1 MKAKKI
7 DIFSENALVVL
18 VSVVTL
24 LLQLISFATTWSGS
38 RIYLEGVF
46 PCASLLFAVAIQAT
60 AYFFS
65 NSLRNKVSV
74 LKVIA
79 LLTAICCSTYYSYIG
94 IYNSVNSPV
103 RFLQEKY
110 VQLAEELTGIYDTAL
125 ESNAGDVR
133 EAVNDAVSEITASI
147 AKLSKERENIEACR
161 AALSEEGESYAA
173 LMRAPRQSDY
183 EEYEDYVT
191 AYNAYVA
198 GISAGSNTEK
208 DAARS
213 GALAS
218 YGFGSIDELAG
229 AEAANTAAVTAL
241 AAALGFAE
249 SGEDTAAVLQAV
261 SDISVGLYAAMEE
274 AMQGEAFDSTENTE
288 CNRLFQAAKLC
299 GYEGISA
306 SEMIAMEKRA
316 AEATR
321 EPLLCEYT
329 ELVASLEE
337 GRVTSANIMELKNI
351 MDTELLAAIL
361 KLNAM
366 LPAENQISYSD
377 AHYVITDLY
386 LIPVLALQ
394 DSSTKLTAFFC
405 LGVAAFI
412 DMLSVLFAISLRK
425 RNPLWRRRTLLLSSQ
440 EEYTPQIYA
449 SLPQTDSPVQ
459 SLTEFLGY
467 FFPSPETESDGY
479 MMRADAEELTGY
491 QALAALLC
499 QINMA
504 KLVPAGLFG
513 NEKELLL
520 LKARFVF
527 WANAV
532 IYEESRGEGEVAV

>member
-1 MKAKKI
+1 MKAKKT

-65 NSLRNKVSV
+65 NSLRNKVSA
-74 LKVIA
+74 LKIIA
-79 LLTAICCSTYYSYIG
+79 MLTAICCSTYYSYIG
-94 IYNSVNSPV
+94 IYNSVNSPA

-110 VQLAEELTGIYDTAL
+110 VQLAEELTGIYDTVL
-125 ESNAGDVR
+125 EKNVGDAR
-133 EAVNDAVSEITASI
+133 EAVNDAVSKITASFSE
-147 AKLSKERENIEACR
+147 LSKERENIEACR

-173 LMRAPRQSDY
+173 GMRAPKPSEY

-198 GISAGSNTEK
+198 GISNGSNTEK

-213 GALAS
+213 GRLAA
-218 YGFGSIDELAG
+218 YGFASMEALTE
-229 AEAANTAAVTAL
+229 AEAENTAAISAL
-241 AAALGFAE
+241 AAALGLAE
-249 SGEDTAAVLQAV
+249 NGEDTAVLQTA
-261 SDISVGLYAAMEE
+261 SDICVRLYAAMDG
-274 AMQGEAFDSTENTE
+274 AMQGETFESAENTA

-299 GYEGISA
+299 GYERISA
-306 SEMIAMEKRA
+306 SEVITIVKLA
-316 AEATR
+316 AEVTR
-321 EPLLCEYT
+321 EPLLRDYT

-337 GRVTSANIMELKNI
+337 ERVTPANIMELKNT
-351 MDTELLAAIL
+351 MDSELLGAML

-366 LPAENQISYSD
+366 LPAEEQISYSD
-377 AHYVITDLY
+377 VHYAITDLY
-386 LIPVLALQ
+386 LIPVQALM
-394 DSSTKLTAFFC
+394 DSATRMTAFFC
-405 LGVAAFI
+405 LGIAALI

-425 RNPLWRRRTLLLSSQ
+425 RKPLWKRRTLMLSSQ

-449 SLPQTDSPVQ
+449 SLPGPDTPTQA
-459 SLTEFLGY
+459 LTEFLGH
-467 FFPSPETESDGY
+467 FAPSPETEADGY
-479 MMRADAEELTGY
+479 MMQAEADALAGY
-491 QALAALLC
+491 QALVALLC

-504 KLVPAGLFG
+504 KLVPAGLLE

-527 WANAV
+527 WANAM
-532 IYEESRGEGEVAV
+532 IYEENSGEREVSA